1 MGSSL
6 PQNIRGLRKEDG
18 RGTGFGARML
28 DEVWIQDRAA
38 SSALINPLN
47 PDFNIH
53 AYSHLLSLYVCYR
66 SSGENS
72 LKYQLDLSDM
82 IMSSILVTVI
92 SQDKAAK
99 NHISNGQCPGTLFI
113 STA

>member
-6 PQNIRGLRKEDG
+6 SQNNKGLGREDG

-47 PDFNIH
+47 PDFNI
-53 AYSHLLSLYVCYR
+53 
-66 SSGENS
+66 
-72 LKYQLDLSDM
+72 Q
-82 IMSSILVTVI
+82 ILI
-92 SQDKAAK
+92 C
-99 NHISNGQCPGTLFI
+99 CPYTFATEVVGRI
-113 STA
+113 HWSVN